1 MSLSLGLQPSSP
13 PVESVETV
21 PGDVEEFAAHPGG
34 SGIEIVII
42 RDDPQ
47 YIWWILDDFDGI
59 TSYNHQS
66 TRVLNTAQIVC
77 LFFCWG
83 KNENL

>member
-1 MSLSLGLQPSSP
+1 MSLSSGKKLGLQPSSGS
-13 PVESVETV
+13 SVETV

-47 YIWWILDDFDGI
+47 YI
-59 TSYNHQS
+59 
-66 TRVLNTAQIVC
+66 
-77 LFFCWG
+77 
-83 KNENL
+83 